1 MREKN
6 SFDIILL
13 TLKKYR
19 FVKTVLSLNSINFNG
34 LLDVGL
40 SKNSEESLL
49 FDKLCIDHEQGF
61 WELHFE
67 VKSPDSANI
76 LPKLRQSLL
85 KETDAEVKHIL
96 FRPKYASDFPVC
108 QFLKI
113 HWDDICYDIRR
124 KSEIMTALL
133 DPVEWEVKQDV
144 VNIKVSNPEA
154 VKTLEK
160 EGCGKI
166 IQENIKSH
174 LGINTKILFSSG
186 DFSSIIEEKIKK
198 HVLKVKE
205 EEKKK
210 ISASIKKREN
220 ILYSIPNAKHYNI
233 SEIKELV
240 DNKPIRNKF
249 TVSGKVVSYEPPGQ
263 RHYQQEK
270 FSLTDF
276 TSTIECSIHQN
287 NGDYNNRNQPP
298 KQLLKLKKGQ
308 WITVTG
314 TLTPM
319 YNKEDVELKA
329 ELVERTDSK
338 IRRDTCEKRRIELHA
353 HTKMSQMDGLA
364 EISDLIERAAY
375 WGHSAIGV
383 TDHGNV
389 HVFPEAYSLGKKHGI
404 KVLLGMEGYLTN
416 HNSEKV
422 SEVISR
428 KNKGKSLSKEE
439 VSKFKKKVYHIIIYA
454 ANLTGLRNL
463 YDLVSISNTK
473 YFYSKPLIP
482 RDILMKYREGLV
494 IGSACESGEIFKL
507 VLSEHLKK
515 ITPDKFKKQIGDA
528 IGLYDYLEIQPTSNN
543 SFLVAKNIVQ
553 SEDELKTLNKKVVE
567 IGENLSKEV
576 VATCDVHV
584 VDDHDALLRK
594 ILQVG
599 QGYDKGG
606 DDNDNKAT
614 LSFKTTDE
622 MLDEFSYLGEDTAKK
637 IVIDAPARVAEKI
650 EEIKPIPDGFH
661 PPTLEGATEELKSLC
676 QNRCTELYGTNPHLV
691 VKKRMER
698 ELNDIIG
705 NRFADLYMLAQKI
718 VKKSLDDGY
727 IVGSRGSV
735 GSSFVAFLSGIT
747 EVNSLPTH
755 YTCPKCFL
763 TEFVGYDENGDSKE
777 TPLDGIKAELGVDLP
792 PRKCAKC
799 GAEMERYGYDIPFET
814 FVGFKGDKTPDI
826 DLNFASEYQSRA
838 HHYIEELFGSE
849 HVFRAGTMS
858 TLQSKTAFGF
868 VKKYLESIDEDW
880 PQAEIERAI
889 IGLTGIKRTT
899 GQHPGGMII
908 LPKDKTITEFCPVQY
923 PANKADS
930 GTKTTHFDYHSME
943 DQLLK
948 LDILGHDD
956 PTQIRLLCEFTGK
969 DITQVP
975 LNDKKTLSLFSS
987 VKALGLSTRNSK
999 SKVGTLGIPEFGTD
1013 FVRGML
1019 MDTRP
1024 GKFEDLI
1031 KISGLSHG
1039 TDVWLNNARD
1049 LIKNKTATLKDVICT
1064 RDDIMHYLITKG
1076 VETFSAFKI
1085 MEKVRKGK
1093 GLTPEDIEIMKAKD
1107 VPEWYINSCLK
1118 IKYMF
1123 PKAHAV
1129 AYVINAFRIAYCKVH
1144 YPVAFYASYFTVKR
1158 GALNPQIV
1166 AGGKNEIIKAM
1177 ENLLVNG
1184 RRNLSHNDASA
1195 LDSLEI
1201 ALEMVERGVKM
1212 KTLDIYKSHSTRC
1225 IVEDG
1230 EIIPPLTSFPGLG
1243 EAAAESVIA
1252 ERLKEKFSSVED
1264 IQRRTLCNRTSLES
1278 MMKSGVFGDLPES
1291 DQMSLF

>member
-1 MREKN
+1 M
-6 SFDIILL
+6 
-13 TLKKYR
+13 
-19 FVKTVLSLNSINFNG
+19 KTVLSLNSINFNQQFG
-34 LLDVGL
+34 ID
-40 SKNSEESLL
+40 STENNENSLF
-49 FDKLCIDHEQGF
+49 FDKLCIDHENGF

-67 VKSPDSANI
+67 VKKPEAANI

-85 KETDAEVKHIL
+85 KETGVEVKRIL
-96 FRPKYASDFPVC
+96 FQPKYTPGFPIL
-108 QFLKI
+108 QFLNI
-113 HWDDICYDIRR
+113 HWDDICYDISC
-124 KSEIMTALL
+124 KSEILTALL
-133 DPVEWEVKQDV
+133 DPVEWEVKGDA
-144 VNIKVSNPEA
+144 VNIKVSNPDA
-154 VKTLEK
+154 IKTLKK
-160 EGCGKI
+160 EGCGEIILKKI
-166 IQENIKSH
+166 KQHLNTEIK
-174 LGINTKILFSSG
+174 IEFSVG
-186 DFSSIIEEKIKK
+186 DFSSVIEEKIKQ
-198 HVLKVKE
+198 HVQKVKAE
-205 EEKKK
+205 EEKK
-210 ISASIKKREN
+210 ISASLKQREN
-220 ILYSIPNAKHYNI
+220 ILYSIPNAKHGEI
-233 SEIKELV
+233 TEIKELT
-240 DNKPIRNKF
+240 DNKPVRQKF
-249 TVSGKVVSYEPPGQ
+249 TISGKVVSYDPPGQ
-263 RHYQQEK
+263 RHYQNEK

-276 TSTIECSIHQN
+276 TSTIDCSIRQN

-298 KQLLKLKKGQ
+298 KQFLKLKAGQ

-314 TLTPM
+314 TLEPI
-319 YNKEDVELKA
+319 YNKEDVELKV

-353 HTKMSQMDGLA
+353 HTKMSQMDGL
-364 EISDLIERAAY
+364 SDVSELIERAAY
-375 WGHSAIGV
+375 WDHPAIGV

-389 HVFPEAYSLGKKHGI
+389 HVFPEAVSLGKKHGI
-404 KVLLGMEGYLTN
+404 KVMLGMEGYLTN
-416 HNSEKV
+416 HSSEKV

-428 KNKGKSLSKEE
+428 KNKGKSLSRDE
-439 VSKFKKKVYHIIIYA
+439 VSKFKKEVYHIIIYA

-463 YDLVSISNTK
+463 YELVSISNTE

-482 RDILMKYREGLV
+482 RDILMKYRNGLI

-507 VLSEHLKK
+507 VLSSHLN
-515 ITPDKFKKQIGDA
+515 QIEPEELNKRIADA
-528 IGLYDYLEIQPTSNN
+528 VELYDYLEVQPISNN
-543 SFLVAKNIVQ
+543 SFFISKNIVK
-553 SEDELKTLNKKVVE
+553 SEDDLRELNKKVVD
-567 IGENLSKEV
+567 IGKKFSKDV
-576 VATCDVHV
+576 VATGDVHV
-584 VDDHDALLRK
+584 IDDHDALLRK

-606 DDNDNKAT
+606 DDNDNRAT

-622 MLDEFSYLGEDTAKK
+622 MLEEFSYLGEETARK
-637 IVIDAPARVAEKI
+637 IVVDTPAKIAGKI

-661 PPTLEGATEELKSLC
+661 PPTLEGATEELKGLC
-676 QNRCTELYGTNPHLV
+676 QNRCEELYGKNPHPI
-691 VKKRMER
+691 VKNRKER

-747 EVNSLPTH
+747 EVNSLPAH
-755 YTCPKCFL
+755 YTCPKCFF
-763 TEFVGYDENGDSKE
+763 TEFIGYDDTGKPREA
-777 TPLDGIKAELGVDLP
+777 PLDGIEAELGVDLP
-792 PRKCAKC
+792 PRKCSKC
-799 GAEMERYGYDIPFET
+799 GIEMNRYGFDIPFET

-838 HHYIEELFGSE
+838 HHYIEELFGTE

-868 VKKYLESIDEDW
+868 VKKYLEGIDEEW
-880 PQAEIERAI
+880 PQAEIERI
-889 IGLTGIKRTT
+889 IKGLTGIKRTT

-908 LPKDKTITEFCPVQY
+908 LPKDKHITEFCPVQF

-956 PTQIRLLCEFTGK
+956 PTQIRQLTEYTGK
-969 DITQVP
+969 DITKIP
-975 LNDKKTLSLFSS
+975 LDDQKTISIFSS
-987 VKALGLSTRNSK
+987 IKALGLSTRNSK
-999 SKVGTLGIPEFGTD
+999 SKVGTLGIPEFGTE

-1024 GKFEDLI
+1024 KRFEDLI
-1031 KISGLSHG
+1031 RISGLSHG

-1049 LIKNKTATLKDVICT
+1049 LIKAKTATLKNVICT
-1064 RDDIMHYLITKG
+1064 RDDIMHYLIGKG
-1076 VETFSAFKI
+1076 VDSFAAFKI

-1093 GLTPEDIEIMKAKD
+1093 GLTPEDIEIMKAKN
-1107 VPEWYINSCLK
+1107 VPEWYISSCLK

-1144 YPVAFYASYFTVKR
+1144 FPVAFYASHFTVKR

-1166 AGGKNEIIKAM
+1166 AEGKNAIIKEM
-1177 ENLLVNG
+1177 ENLLVDG
-1184 RRNLSHNDASA
+1184 KRNLSHNDASA

-1201 ALEMVERGVKM
+1201 ALEMVERGVVMRK
-1212 KTLDIYKSHSTRC
+1212 LDIYKSHSTRC
-1225 IVEDG
+1225 IIEND

-1243 EAAAESVIA
+1243 EAAAESVVA
-1252 ERLKEKFSSVED
+1252 ERQKEKFSSVED
-1264 IQRRTLCNRTSLES
+1264 IQRRTLCNRTILEK
-1278 MMKSGVFGDLPES
+1278 MFKSGVFGDLPES

>member
-1 MREKN
+1 M
-6 SFDIILL
+6 
-13 TLKKYR
+13 
-19 FVKTVLSLNSINFNG
+19 KTVLSLNSINFNEQ
-34 LLDVGL
+34 LDDGL
-40 SKNSEESLL
+40 SENSRKSLL
-49 FDKLCIDHEQGF
+49 FDKLCIDHEIGF

-67 VKSPDSANI
+67 VKEADGANS

-85 KETDAEVKHIL
+85 KNTGTEVKHIL
-96 FRPKYASDFPVC
+96 FRPKYIFSFPVD

-113 HWDDICYDIRR
+113 HWDDICYDISR

-133 DPVEWEVKQDV
+133 DPVEWAVENST

-154 VKTLEK
+154 VATLKK

-166 IQENIKSH
+166 IQEKIKSH
-174 LGINTKILFSSG
+174 LGTEAKIKFIVG
-186 DFSSIIEEKIKK
+186 DFAVIIEEKMKQ
-198 HVLKVKE
+198 HVQRVKAE
-205 EEKKK
+205 EEKK
-210 ISASIKKREN
+210 ISDSIKQREN
-220 ILYSIPNAKHYNI
+220 ILYSVPNVKHNKLT
-233 SEIKELV
+233 EIKELV
-240 DNKPIRNKF
+240 DNKPVRQKF
-249 TVSGKVVSYEPPGQ
+249 TVSGMVVSYDPPGQ
-263 RHYQQEK
+263 RHYQNEK
-270 FSLTDF
+270 FSITDF
-276 TSTIECSIHQN
+276 TSTIECSIRKN
-287 NGDYNNRNQPP
+287 NGDFNNRNLPP
-298 KQLLKLKKGQ
+298 KQLLTLKEGQ
-308 WITVTG
+308 WIIVTG
-314 TLTPM
+314 TLEPI
-319 YNKEDVELKA
+319 YNKEDVELKID
-329 ELVERTDSK
+329 LVEKIPSK
-338 IRRDTCEKRRIELHA
+338 IRLDTCEKKRVELHA
-353 HTKMSQMDGLA
+353 HTKMSQMDGLS
-364 EISDLIERAAY
+364 EISALVERAAY
-375 WGHSAIGV
+375 WGHTSIGV

-389 HVFPEAYSLGKKHGI
+389 HVFPEAFSLGKKHGI

-416 HNSEKV
+416 HSSKKV
-422 SEVISR
+422 SEVIAR
-428 KNKGKSLSKEE
+428 KSKGKSLSREE
-439 VSKFKKKVYHIIIYA
+439 VSKFKKEVYHIIIYA
-454 ANLTGLRNL
+454 ANQIGLRNL
-463 YDLVSISNTK
+463 YDLVSISNTE

-482 RDILMKYREGLV
+482 RDVLLKHRDGLV

-507 VLSEHLKK
+507 VLSSHLKQIEPDELTER
-515 ITPDKFKKQIGDA
+515 ITNV
-528 IGLYDYLEIQPTSNN
+528 IGLYDYLEVQPLSNN
-543 SFLVAKNIVQ
+543 SFFISKNIVK
-553 SEDELKTLNKKVVE
+553 SEDELKELNKKVVD
-567 IGENLSKEV
+567 IGNKFSVNV
-576 VATCDVHV
+576 VATGDVHV
-584 VDDHDALLRK
+584 IDDHDALMRK
-594 ILQVG
+594 ILQIG

-622 MLDEFSYLGEDTAKK
+622 MLEEFSYLGENIAKE
-637 IVIDAPARVAEKI
+637 IVIDAPAKIVAKI
-650 EEIKPIPDGFH
+650 DEINPIPDGFH
-661 PPTLEGATEELKSLC
+661 PPTLEGATEELKGLC
-676 QNRCTELYGTNPHLV
+676 QDRCKDLYGDNPHFI
-691 VKKRMER
+691 VKSRMER

-747 EVNSLPTH
+747 EVNSLAAH
-755 YTCPKCFL
+755 YTCPDCFY
-763 TEFVGYDENGDSKE
+763 TEFIGFDENGDPRDN
-777 TPLDGIKAELGVDLP
+777 PLDNIEAELGVDLP
-792 PRKCAKC
+792 QRKCSKC
-799 GAEMERYGYDIPFET
+799 GVEMERYGFDIPFET

-838 HHYIEELFGSE
+838 HHYIEELFGTD

-868 VKKYLESIDEDW
+868 VKKYLESIGEDW
-880 PQAEIERAI
+880 PQAEIERVI
-889 IGLTGIKRTT
+889 KGLTGIKRTT

-908 LPKDKTITEFCPVQY
+908 LPKDKSITEFCPVQF

-956 PTQIRLLCEFTGK
+956 PTQIRQLSEYIGK
-969 DITQVP
+969 NITEVP

-999 SKVGTLGIPEFGTD
+999 SKVGTLGIPEFGTE
-1013 FVRGML
+1013 FVRQML

-1031 KISGLSHG
+1031 RISGLSHG

-1049 LIKNKTATLKDVICT
+1049 LIKAKTATLKNVICT
-1064 RDDIMHYLITKG
+1064 RDDIMHYLIGKG
-1076 VETFSAFKI
+1076 VDSFIAFKI

-1093 GLTPEDIEIMKAKD
+1093 GLTPEDIESMKSKD
-1107 VPEWYINSCLK
+1107 VPEWYIDSCLK

-1144 YPVAFYASYFTVKR
+1144 FPVAFYASHFTVKR

-1166 AGGKNEIIKAM
+1166 ACGRNEIVKAM
-1177 ENLLVNG
+1177 ENLLVEG
-1184 RRNLSHNDASA
+1184 KRNLSHNDASA

-1201 ALEMVERGVKM
+1201 ALEMVERGIKM
-1212 KTLDIYKSHSTRC
+1212 RPLDIYKSHPTRC
-1225 IVEDG
+1225 VIENG

-1243 EAAAESVIA
+1243 EAAALSVIA
-1252 ERLKEKFSSVED
+1252 ERQKGEFSSVED

-1278 MMKSGVFGDLPES
+1278 MFKSGMFGDLPES

>member
-1 MREKN
+1 M
-6 SFDIILL
+6 
-13 TLKKYR
+13 
-19 FVKTVLSLNSINFNG
+19 KTVLSLNNINFDEQFGIN
-34 LLDVGL
+34 L
-40 SKNSEESLL
+40 SESNVKSLL
-49 FDKLCIDHEQGF
+49 FDKLYIDHENGC
-61 WELHFE
+61 WELYFE
-67 VKSPDSANI
+67 VKSPESADI

-85 KETDAEVKHIL
+85 KRTENEVKHIL
-96 FRPKYASDFPVC
+96 FRPKYSSNFPLS

-113 HWDDICYDIRR
+113 HWDDICYDISR
-124 KSEIMTALL
+124 KSEILTALL
-133 DPVEWEVKQDV
+133 DPVDWEIENGYI
-144 VNIKVSNPEA
+144 NIKVSNPEA
-154 VKTLEK
+154 VKSLEK
-160 EGCGKI
+160 AGCREI
-166 IQENIKSH
+166 IQEKFKSF
-174 LGINTKILFSSG
+174 LGTDTKILFSAG
-186 DFSSIIEEKIKK
+186 DFSSVIEEKIKQ
-198 HVLKVKE
+198 HVQKVKE
-205 EEKKK
+205 EEEKK
-210 ISASIKKREN
+210 ISASVRKREN
-220 ILYSIPNAKHYNI
+220 ILYSIPNTKHGEI
-233 SEIKELV
+233 TDIKELV
-240 DNKPIRNKF
+240 DNKAVRNKF
-249 TVSGKVVSYEPPGQ
+249 TVSGKVVTYNPPGQ
-263 RHYQQEK
+263 RHYQNEK
-270 FSLTDF
+270 FSITDF
-276 TSTIECSIHQN
+276 SSTIECSIRQN

-298 KQLLKLKKGQ
+298 KQYLKLKAGQ

-314 TLTPM
+314 TLEPI
-319 YNKEDVELKA
+319 YNKEDVELKV
-329 ELVERTDSK
+329 ELVEKTDSK

-389 HVFPEAYSLGKKHGI
+389 HVFPEAFSLGKKHNI
-404 KVLLGMEGYLTN
+404 KILLGMEGYLTN
-416 HNSEKV
+416 HMSEKV

-428 KNKGKSLSKEE
+428 KLKGKSLSKEE
-439 VSKFKKKVYHIIIYA
+439 VSGFKKKVYHIILYA

-463 YDLVSISNTK
+463 YELVSVSNTE

-482 RDILMKYREGLV
+482 RDILMEHRDGLI

-515 ITPDKFKKQIGDA
+515 ITADELKEQLSNTID
-528 IGLYDYLEIQPTSNN
+528 LYDYLEVQPIANN
-543 SFLVAKNIVQ
+543 SFFISKNIVK
-553 SEDELKTLNKKVVE
+553 SEDELKTLNKKIIEV
-567 IGENLSKEV
+567 GKMFSKEIC
-576 VATCDVHV
+576 ATCDVHV
-584 VDDHDALLRK
+584 VDEQDALIRK
-594 ILQVG
+594 ILQIG

-622 MLDEFSYLGEDTAKK
+622 MLKEFSYLGEETAKE
-637 IVIDAPARVAEKI
+637 IVINAPARIASKI
-650 EEIKPIPDGFH
+650 ENIQPIPDGFH
-661 PPTLEGATEELKSLC
+661 PPTLEGATDELKNLC
-676 QNRCTELYGTNPHLV
+676 KSRCKELYGANPHPV
-691 VKKRMER
+691 VKDRMER

-755 YTCPKCFL
+755 YTCPNCFF
-763 TEFVGYDENGDSKE
+763 TEFVAYDEHGDQRA
-777 TPLDGIKAELGVDLP
+777 TPLEGITAELGVDLP
-792 PRKCAKC
+792 ARKCSKC
-799 GAEMERYGYDIPFET
+799 GAKMERYGFDIPFET

-838 HHYIEELFGSE
+838 HHYIEELFGTE

-868 VKKYLESIDEDW
+868 VKKYLESIGEDW
-880 PQAEIERAI
+880 PQAEIERVI

-908 LPKDKTITEFCPVQY
+908 LPKDKNITEFCPVQY
-923 PANKADS
+923 PANKISS

-969 DITQVP
+969 DITQIS
-975 LNDKKTLSLFSS
+975 LNDKETLSLFSS
-987 VKALGLSTRNSK
+987 VKALKIRGRNNK

-1024 GKFEDLI
+1024 KKFEDLI
-1031 KISGLSHG
+1031 RISGLSHG

-1064 RDDIMHYLITKG
+1064 RDDIMHYLINKG
-1076 VETFSAFKI
+1076 VESFSAFKI
-1085 MEKVRKGK
+1085 MEKVRKGR
-1093 GLTPEDIEIMKAKD
+1093 GLTPEDIEIMKVKN

-1166 AGGKNEIIKAM
+1166 AGGKNTIIKAM
-1177 ENLLVNG
+1177 ENLLAEG
-1184 RRNLSHNDASA
+1184 KRNLSHNDASS

-1201 ALEMVERGVKM
+1201 ALEMVERGFIMRK
-1212 KTLDIYKSHSTRC
+1212 LDIYKSHSTRC
-1225 IVEDG
+1225 IIENG

-1252 ERLKEKFSSVED
+1252 ERQKEKFSSVED
-1264 IQRRTLCNRTSLES
+1264 IQRRTQCNRTILEK
-1278 MMKSGVFGDLPES
+1278 MFKSGVFGDLPES